1 MKKLTLILLLTTLIV
16 SCRKKSYVQPIL
28 NSENGLVAYYPMDG
42 NTNDFTRFSNH
53 GVSSASF
60 TTDRNGLP
68 NKASEFVRNE
78 FQSTNIPINLKSQYT
93 FSFWVKMN
101 SYDDGMAVMEITK
114 NKSCVLNPQIWQWQD
129 TIFLS
134 TSSNIN
140 GRMPIMSMKRIK
152 AGVETP
158 TWNHVLWTVKND
170 VTKLYVNGAL
180 ISEKTINWPDLTNVD
195 LTLGNSGNTCTGD
208 QGVSNY
214 HNQPSK
220 VSIDEVRIYNR
231 VLSNEEISRLSKK

>member
-1 MKKLTLILLLTTLIV
+1 MKKITFIILLSTLFV
-16 SCRKKSYVQPIL
+16 ACRKKNYVAPVS
-28 NSENGLVAYYPMDG
+28 NFENGLVAYYPMDG
-42 NTNDFTRFSNH
+42 NSNDLTRFSNH

-60 TTDRNGLP
+60 TTDRNGFA
-68 NKASEFVRNE
+68 NKASNFVQNE

-101 SYDDGMAVMEITK
+101 AYDDGMAVMELTK
-114 NKSCVLNPQIWQWQD
+114 NKSCELNPQIWQWQD

-140 GRMPIMSMKRIK
+140 GRMPIMSMQRIK
-152 AGVETP
+152 GGGIP
-158 TWNHVLWTVKND
+158 TWSHVLWTVKND
-170 VTKLYVNGAL
+170 VTKLYVNGVL
-180 ISEKTINWPDLTNVD
+180 INQKVISWPDLTNVD
-195 LTLGNSGNTCTGD
+195 LTLGNSGNHCTGD
-208 QGVSNY
+208 QGASNY

-231 VLSNEEISRLSKK
+231 VLSDDEILRLFKK